1 MMTGVRV
8 RQSMIYEKN
17 SNLRCLESIDARRWK
32 VEMSLFFILRL
43 CSAALE
49 SAPTLKH
56 FQALGHVKMAYFH
69 FGDQFSR

>member
-32 VEMSLFFILRL
+32 VEMSLFFYIEAVFSCLGKRPH
-43 CSAALE
+43 AK
-49 SAPTLKH
+49 TL
-56 FQALGHVKMAYFH
+56 
-69 FGDQFSR
+69 